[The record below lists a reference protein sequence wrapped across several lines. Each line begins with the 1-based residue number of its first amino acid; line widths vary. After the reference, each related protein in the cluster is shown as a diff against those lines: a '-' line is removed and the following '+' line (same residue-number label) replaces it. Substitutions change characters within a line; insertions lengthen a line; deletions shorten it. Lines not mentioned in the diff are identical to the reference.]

1 MKRRFEGL
9 REAAR
14 SDSDEVPDGLFLVL
28 VERVQYRWHAQKPFY
43 VLRFSLLEPQEF
55 AGRVISSRLYCTS
68 RALWKLSWFL
78 RDFGYDTELF
88 GREEIDEKALLGL
101 RGVLKISHTTVG
113 GSRLINLERFAPVRQ
128 WEELAPAIAAK
139 TIRRWADDL

>member
-14 SDSDEVPDGLFLVL
+14 STSDEIPDGLFLVR

-43 VLRFSLLEPQEF
+43 ALRFSLLEPQAF
-55 AGRVISSRLYCTS
+55 AGQMISARLYCTT

-88 GREEIDEKALLGL
+88 GREEIDEKALLGR
-101 RGVLKISHTTVG
+101 RGVIKISHTTVNG
-113 GSRLINLERFAPVRQ
+113 TRLINLEGFAPVSQ
-128 WEELAPAIAAK
+128 WEELAPISTAK
-139 TIRRWADDL
+139 TNGSEVG

>member
-9 REAAR
+9 GEAAQ
-14 SDSDEVPDGLFLVL
+14 SSSDEVPDGLFLVR

-43 VLRFSLLEPQEF
+43 ALRFSLVEPQGF
-55 AGRVISSRLYCTS
+55 AGRVISARLYCTT

-88 GREEIDEKALLGL
+88 GREEIDEKAVVGL
-101 RGVLKISHTTVG
+101 RGVVKISHTTAHG
-113 GSRLINLERFAPVRQ
+113 TRLINLEGFAPVSQ

-139 TIRRWADDL
+139 TDRSEVG

>member
-14 SDSDEVPDGLFLVL
+14 SSSDEVPDGLFLVR

-43 VLRFSLLEPQEF
+43 ALRFSLLEPQES
-55 AGRVISSRLYCTS
+55 AGRVISARLYCTA

-88 GREEIDEKALLGL
+88 GRDEIDEKALLGL
-101 RGVLKISHTTVG
+101 RGVIKISHTTVS
-113 GSRLINLERFAPVRQ
+113 GSRLINLEGFAPVSQ
-128 WEELAPAIAAK
+128 WEELAPISTAK
-139 TIRRWADDL
+139 TDHSEVG

>member
-9 REAAR
+9 GEAAQ
-14 SDSDEVPDGLFLVL
+14 SSSDEVPDGLFLVR

-43 VLRFSLLEPQEF
+43 VLRFSLLEPRDV
-55 AGRVISSRLYCTS
+55 AGRVISARLYCTT

-88 GREEIDEKALLGL
+88 GRDEIDEKALLGL
-101 RGVLKISHTTVG
+101 RGVIKIRHTTIG
-113 GSRLINLERFAPVRQ
+113 GSRLINLEGFAPVSQ
-128 WEELAPAIAAK
+128 WEELAPVTAAK
-139 TIRRWADDL
+139 TDHPEVG

>member
-14 SDSDEVPDGLFLVL
+14 SSSDEVPDGLFLVR

-43 VLRFSLLEPQEF
+43 VLRFSVLEPQGF
-55 AGRVISSRLYCTS
+55 AGRVISARLYCTT

-78 RDFGYDTELF
+78 RDFGYNTELF
-88 GREEIDEKALLGL
+88 GREEIDEKALLGM
-101 RGVLKISHTTVG
+101 RGVIKISHTTVNG
-113 GSRLINLERFAPVRQ
+113 THLINLDGFAPVSQ
-128 WEELAPAIAAK
+128 WKELAPVSI
-139 TIRRWADDL
+139 TRTNRSEVG

>member
-9 REAAR
+9 QQAAR
-14 SDSDEVPDGLFLVL
+14 SSSDEIPDGLFLVR

-55 AGRVISSRLYCTS
+55 AGRVISARLYCTI

-88 GREEIDEKALLGL
+88 GRDEIDEKALLGL
-101 RGVLKISHTTVG
+101 RGVIKIRHTTING
-113 GSRLINLERFAPVRQ
+113 TRLINLEGFAPVSQ
-128 WEELAPAIAAK
+128 WQELAPLSVAK
-139 TIRRWADDL
+139 TNRSEVG

>member
-14 SDSDEVPDGLFLVL
+14 SSSDELPDGLFLVW

-43 VLRFSLLEPQEF
+43 ALRLSVLEPRDLG
-55 AGRVISSRLYCTS
+55 GRAISGQLSCTS
-68 RALWKLSWFL
+68 KTLWKLSWFL

-101 RGVLKISHTTVG
+101 RGVIKISHTTVG
-113 GSRLINLERFAPVRQ
+113 GTRLINLDGFAPVSQ
-128 WEELAPAIAAK
+128 WEELAPISPAK
-139 TIRRWADDL
+139 TDGSEVG

>member
-14 SDSDEVPDGLFLVL
+14 SSLDEVPDGLFLAR
-28 VERVQYRWHAQKPFY
+28 VERVQYRWHSQKPCY
-43 VLRFSLLEPQEF
+43 AVRFSLLEPQES
-55 AGRVISSRLYCTS
+55 AGRMISARLYCTT

-101 RGVLKISHTTVG
+101 RGVIKISHTTVNG
-113 GSRLINLERFAPVRQ
+113 TRLINLDGFAPVSQ
-128 WEELAPAIAAK
+128 WEELAPISTAK
-139 TIRRWADDL
+139 TNGSEVG

>member
-9 REAAR
+9 GEAAQ
-14 SDSDEVPDGLFLVL
+14 SSSDEVPDGLFLVR

-43 VLRFSLLEPQEF
+43 ALRFSLVEPKEF
-55 AGRVISSRLYCTS
+55 ASRVISARLYCTC

-88 GREEIDEKALLGL
+88 GRGEIDEKAVLGL
-101 RGVLKISHTTVG
+101 RGVVKISHTTING
-113 GSRLINLERFAPVRQ
+113 TRLINLDGFAPVSQ
-128 WEELAPAIAAK
+128 WGELEPPSLTK
-139 TIRRWADDL
+139 TNRSEVG

>member
-14 SDSDEVPDGLFLVL
+14 YSSDEIPDGLFLVR
-28 VERVQYRWHAQKPFY
+28 VERVQYHWHSQKPFY
-43 VLRFSLLEPQEF
+43 ALRFSVLEPQEF
-55 AGRVISSRLYCTS
+55 AGRVISGRLYCTS

-78 RDFGYDTELF
+78 LHFGYDSELF

-101 RGVLKISHTTVG
+101 RGVIKISHTTVG
-113 GSRLINLERFAPVRQ
+113 GSRLINLEGFAPVSQ
-128 WEELAPAIAAK
+128 WEELAPISVPKANGSEVG
-139 TIRRWADDL
+139 

>member
-1 MKRRFEGL
+1 MKRRFKGL

-14 SDSDEVPDGLFLVL
+14 SSSDEIPDGLFLAR

-43 VLRFSLLEPQEF
+43 ALRFSLVEPQEF
-55 AGRVISSRLYCTS
+55 AGRVISARLYCTT

-88 GREEIDEKALLGL
+88 GREEIDEKAVVGL
-101 RGVLKISHTTVG
+101 RGVVKISHTVINGT
-113 GSRLINLERFAPVRQ
+113 RLINLDGFAPVSQ
-128 WEELAPAIAAK
+128 WEELAPVSFVQ
-139 TIRRWADDL
+139 TNRSEVG

>member
-14 SDSDEVPDGLFLVL
+14 SISDELPDGIFLVR

-55 AGRVISSRLYCTS
+55 AGRIIFARLYCTS

-88 GREEIDEKALLGL
+88 GREEIDERALLGL
-101 RGVLKISHTTVG
+101 RGVIKISHIVINGT
-113 GSRLINLERFAPVRQ
+113 RLINLEGFAPVSQ
-128 WEELAPAIAAK
+128 WEELALVCGAK
-139 TIRRWADDL
+139 TNGSEVGG

>member
-14 SDSDEVPDGLFLVL
+14 SSSDEVPDGLFLVR
-28 VERVQYRWHAQKPFY
+28 VERVQYRWHEQKPFY
-43 VLRFSLLEPQEF
+43 QVRFAVLEPQEF
-55 AGRVISSRLYCTS
+55 AGRVISARLYCTA

-88 GREEIDEKALLGL
+88 GRDEIDEKALLGL
-101 RGVLKISHTTVG
+101 RGVIKISHTTVS
-113 GSRLINLERFAPVRQ
+113 GSRLINLEGFAPVSQ
-128 WEELAPAIAAK
+128 WEELAPISVAK
-139 TIRRWADDL
+139 RNGSEVG